1 MKTLREAEEHN
12 QQYQDLLEESAVK
25 TEELRS

>member
-12 QQYQDLLEESAVK
+12 QQYQDLLEESTVK